1 MRESATSDP
10 LGVHNEEDSASPCT
24 CPETTRGTRTESPM
38 SSLDIEP
45 FMVESRQFWDQWRQE
60 IWMVGDAGVENYVVR
75 NVLSRL
81 LYRGLIET
89 CPYQKGGWH
98 GYLKTLK
105 KGLRRDEHRM
115 SAQATTTCGDML
127 SSPTN
132 ARIPTTWYFGRLF
145 RELFLMY

>member
-10 LGVHNEEDSASPCT
+10 LGVHNEEDSALPCT

-81 LYRGLIET
+81 LYRGLVET

-105 KGLRRDEHRM
+105 KASDVTSIACRLRLPQLVETCSARQRM
-115 SAQATTTCGDML
+115 RVYQQLGTLDAYSENH
-127 SSPTN
+127 S
-132 ARIPTTWYFGRLF
+132 
-145 RELFLMY
+145 